1 MDIKCQYCGKNLA
14 TIEGVGR
21 DTFTSKIV
29 FTCRFC
35 GRTTSLNIIRN
46 KRRKNE
52 KEKYGCYR
60 TTR

>member
-35 GRTTSLNIIRN
+35 GRTTSLNIIQN

-52 KEKYGCYR
+52 TEKYSC
-60 TTR
+60 

>member
-14 TIEGVGR
+14 KIEGVGR

-35 GRTTSLNIIRN
+35 GRLHH
-46 KRRKNE
+46 
-52 KEKYGCYR
+52 
-60 TTR
+60 

>member
-1 MDIKCQYCGKNLA
+1 MDIKCKYCGKNLA
-14 TIEGVGR
+14 TIEGTGR

-52 KEKYGCYR
+52 KER
-60 TTR
+60 NRAAIEL